1 MIAINNVSVSF
12 SGHDLF
18 NDLSFIIQPKDKIG
32 LTGKNGVG
40 KSTLLKIIVGM
51 QTPDSGGVALSDGDT
66 LGYLP
71 QELEISSKKTV
82 LEETLTA
89 FSEVLNIEKEIAEI
103 NKQLEERTDYESD
116 DYANLIQSLSEK
128 HEKLN
133 ILDPSKA
140 ESNCERVLKGL
151 GFTPEDFHK
160 PLRTFSGGKQMRVE
174 LAKLLV
180 IQPTLLLLDEPTNH
194 LDIEAIIWLEGFLK
208 EYHGAVLMI
217 SHDRMFLD
225 NVTNRTV
232 EIVNGK
238 IFDYNVPYTK
248 YLVKRA
254 ERMELQMAAK
264 KNQQK
269 HIEEQEKFIERFRAK
284 ASKSKQVQS
293 KIKQLEK
300 IEEIEVDDQDTSK
313 IQFSFPPAPHS
324 GKITLKGKNIS
335 KAYGSKEVFS
345 DVNFEI
351 DKGDRIAF
359 VGQNGMGKST
369 LVKLIAEAEPHGG
382 ELVLGHQVKIGYYAQ
397 LQEGTMPTE
406 KTVYQVIDEKATG
419 EWRNITR
426 IRSLLG
432 AFLFDNN
439 DVDKR
444 VKVLSGG
451 EKSRLALAQL
461 LLEPVNLLI
470 LDEPTNHLDMDSKAV
485 LKDALMR
492 FEGSLIV
499 VSHDRDFLK
508 GLTDK
513 TFEFKDGVVKEY
525 LGDIDY
531 FLEKQRVDDFRGF
544 EQKKESAQKK
554 GGAGAKEKKKK
565 ESVGMTEREKNKT
578 LKQLKSKI
586 GSKERK
592 ITETEERIEELEKL
606 MNEEGFYESEGS
618 AKVLAEHKDL
628 TEKHDAYMMEWD
640 ELVERRAALEE

>member
-1 MIAINNVSVSF
+1 
-12 SGHDLF
+12 
-18 NDLSFIIQPKDKIG
+18 
-32 LTGKNGVG
+32 
-40 KSTLLKIIVGM
+40 M

>member
-40 KSTLLKIIVGM
+40 KSTLLKIILGI
-51 QTPDSGGVALSDGDT
+51 QEPDSGGVALSEGDT

-71 QELEISSKKTV
+71 QELEISSQKTV
-82 LEETLTA
+82 LEETLSA
-89 FSEVLNIEKEIAEI
+89 FAEVQDLDREIAEI

-116 DYANLIQSLSEK
+116 SYADLIQSLSEK

-133 ILDPSKA
+133 LLDPSKA
-140 ESNCERVLKGL
+140 ESNCERILKGL
-151 GFTPEDFHK
+151 GFTADDFDK
-160 PLRTFSGGKQMRVE
+160 PLRIFSGGKQMRVE

-180 IQPTLLLLDEPTNH
+180 VQPTLLLLDEPTNH
-194 LDIEAIIWLEGFLK
+194 LDIDAIIWLEGFLK
-208 EYHGAVLMI
+208 DYNGAVLMI

-238 IFDYNVPYTK
+238 IFDYNVPYSK

-269 HIEEQEKFIERFRAK
+269 YIEEQERFIERFRAK
-284 ASKSKQVQS
+284 ASKSKQAQS

-313 IQFSFPPAPHS
+313 IKFSFPPAPHS
-324 GKITLKGKNIS
+324 GKVTVKGKKVRKS
-335 KAYGSKEVFS
+335 YGDNEVFS

-351 DKGDRIAF
+351 EKGERIAF

-369 LVKLIAEAEPHGG
+369 LVKLIAENEPHKG
-382 ELVLGHQVKIGYYAQ
+382 EITLGHKVKLGYYAQ
-397 LQEGTMPTE
+397 LQEGTMPPH
-406 KTVYQVIDEKATG
+406 KTVYQIIDEKATG
-419 EWRNITR
+419 EWRNITK

-485 LKDALMR
+485 LKDALLR
-492 FEGSLIV
+492 FEGTLIV

-513 TFEFKDGVVKEY
+513 TYEFKDGVVKEY

-531 FLEKQRVDDFRGF
+531 FLEKQRVEDFRGF
-544 EQKKESAQKK
+544 EQKKKSAETLNGLK
-554 GGAGAKEKKKK
+554 KEKKKK
-565 ESVGMTEREKNKT
+565 QTPAGDEKMRNKELKRIKTQIKTREKKIAEAEEQIAEME
-578 LKQLKSKI
+578 KQ
-586 GSKERK
+586 
-592 ITETEERIEELEKL
+592 
-606 MNEEGFYESEGS
+606 MNEPGFYESKES
-618 AKVLAEHKDL
+618 KQVFFEHGEL
-628 TEKHDAYMMEWD
+628 TKKLDRYMIEW
-640 ELVERRAALEE
+640 ENLLEEQSALES